1 MEGLGLQD
9 ICVYVSVG
17 RYLGMEPKCKQKK
30 ITQVSYVPD
39 THNLKVI
46 LPCC

>member
-30 ITQVSYVPD
+30 NYSSFI
-39 THNLKVI
+39 
-46 LPCC
+46 CA